1 MTLSQTNSPTPRL
14 LFLSQVLPY
23 PPDGGVKIRT
33 YHILRL
39 LAQRFDVTA
48 LCFYRGKGGAL
59 EVDVEGSIA
68 ALSPLGQVEAFPL
81 PQDRSKLR
89 LVWDHLR
96 SAASRR
102 VYTVAGYESANFRD
116 RLETLLATERF
127 AIVHADSLDLSPYFP
142 AVAGIPLAC
151 THHDAQSVL
160 LRRRAERQKIP
171 LMRKYIAFQAE
182 LMEREERR
190 WCPDVSLNVT
200 VSERDRD
207 VLREIAPDARCS
219 VVPNG
224 VDTEY
229 FAPTDAPG
237 AGMVFVGGT
246 TWFPNKDALEYYNA
260 HILPALRR
268 AGVGDDVKWVGRAS
282 AAELHASRTWDGIE
296 MTGFVPDVR
305 PFIRDA
311 ACYIV
316 PLRVGGGTRIKIL
329 DAWAMGKAVVSTS
342 IGCEG
347 LDAVDGDNIL
357 IRDDPDS
364 FAEAIRDVLED
375 SELRMRLGR
384 AGRETVETTYSWEVV
399 GRHLIETYE
408 DLLGSAASSPVRAPN
423 ASGG

>member
-1 MTLSQTNSPTPRL
+1 MRTAQRPRL

-48 LCFYRGKGGAL
+48 LCFYRAKGGAL
-59 EVDVEGSIA
+59 EVDVDASIT
-68 ALSPLGQVEAFPL
+68 ALSRLGHVEAFPL

-89 LVWDHLR
+89 LGWDHLR
-96 SAASRR
+96 SVALRR
-102 VYTVAGYESANFRD
+102 VYTVAGYESATFRD
-116 RLETLLATERF
+116 RLESLLATESF
-127 AIVHADSLDLSPYFP
+127 DIVHADSLDLSPYFP

-160 LRRRAERQKIP
+160 LRRRAERQKNS
-171 LMRKYIAFQAE
+171 LMRRYILFQAA

-190 WCPDVSLNVT
+190 WCPDVSLNVA

-207 VLREIAPDARCS
+207 VLREIAPDARFS

-229 FAPTDAPG
+229 FAPTDAST
-237 AGMVFVGGT
+237 AGLVFVGGT
-246 TWFPNKDALEYYNA
+246 TWFPNRDALEYYNSD
-260 HILPALRR
+260 ILPALRR
-268 AGVGDDVKWVGRAS
+268 AGVQDGVKWVGRAS
-282 AAELHASRTWDGIE
+282 ATEVQASRTWDGIE

-364 FAEAIRDVLED
+364 FAEAIRDVLAD
-375 SELRMRLGR
+375 SELRQSLGR
-384 AGRETVETTYSWEVV
+384 AGRETVEKTYSWDVV

-408 DLLGSAASSPVRAPN
+408 NLLGSVAATPARVSKVSR
-423 ASGG
+423 G

>member
-1 MTLSQTNSPTPRL
+1 MLKYQPRL

-59 EVDVEGSIA
+59 KVDVDTSVA
-68 ALSPLGQVEAFPL
+68 ALSRLGQVEAFPL

-89 LVWDHLR
+89 LGWDHLR
-96 SAASRR
+96 SVASRR
-102 VYTVAGYESANFRD
+102 VYTVAGYESASFRD
-116 RLETLLATERF
+116 RLNTLLDTESF
-127 AIVHADSLDLSPYFP
+127 DIVHADSLDLSPYFP
-142 AVAGIPLAC
+142 VVVGTPLAC

-160 LRRRAERQKIP
+160 LRRRAERQKNP
-171 LMRKYIAFQAE
+171 LMRKYMAFQAE

-190 WCPDVSLNVT
+190 WCPHFSLNVA

-207 VLREIAPDARCS
+207 VLREIAPDARFS

-224 VDTEY
+224 VDTGY
-229 FAPTDAPG
+229 FAPTEVPT

-246 TWFPNKDALEYYNA
+246 TWFPNRDALEYYNA
-260 HILPALRR
+260 DILPALRK
-268 AGVGDDVKWVGRAS
+268 AGVREDVKWVGRAS
-282 AAELHASRTWDGIE
+282 SAELHASKTWDGIE

-364 FAEAIRDVLED
+364 FAEAVRDVLKD
-375 SELRMRLGR
+375 SEIRQRLGR
-384 AGRETVETTYSWEVV
+384 AGRKTVETTYSWDVV

-408 DLLGSAASSPVRAPN
+408 NLLASAASMPARVSKV
-423 ASGG
+423 SGG

>member
-1 MTLSQTNSPTPRL
+1 MPRL
-14 LFLSQVLPY
+14 LFVSQVLPY

-39 LAQRFDVTA
+39 LAQRYNVTA
-48 LCFYRGKGGAL
+48 LCFFRSKGGAL
-59 EVDVEGSIA
+59 QVDVENSVA
-68 ALSPLGQVEAFPL
+68 ALSRFSRVEAFPL

-89 LVWDHLR
+89 LGWDHLR
-96 SAASRR
+96 SIISRR
-102 VYTVAGYESANFRD
+102 VYTVSGYESKDFRQ
-116 RLETLLATERF
+116 RLVSLLREEEYCM
-127 AIVHADSLDLSPYFP
+127 VHADSLDLSPYFP
-142 AVAGIPLAC
+142 AIEGIPLAC

-160 LRRRAERQKIP
+160 LQRRAERQKNP
-171 LMRKYIAFQAE
+171 LMRKYMRLQSN

-207 VLREIAPDARCS
+207 VLREIAPNGRYS

-224 VDTEY
+224 VDTEF
-229 FAPTDAPG
+229 FAPSDAPEQ
-237 AGMVFVGGT
+237 GMVFVGGT
-246 TWFPNKDALEYYNA
+246 TWFPNRDALEYFNA
-260 HILPALRR
+260 DILPALRR
-268 AGVGDDVKWVGRAS
+268 AGVRDAVQWVGRAS
-282 AAELHASRTWDGIE
+282 PTELRKAQGWDGIE

-347 LDAVDGDNIL
+347 LDAIDGNNIL

-364 FAEAIRDVLED
+364 FAEAVRDLLND
-375 SELRMRLGR
+375 PALRRRLGE
-384 AGRETVETTYSWEVV
+384 AGRKTVETTYSWEVV

-408 DLLGSAASSPVRAPN
+408 NLLASTDPPRAKV
-423 ASGG
+423 